1 MNAVKKVKKRKLT
14 PFGRKVVFASI
25 KQNIELE
32 EVAKRVGTSKQYLNA
47 VLRGDRTGDAYIE
60 KLKNVLNIKE

>member
-1 MNAVKKVKKRKLT
+1 MNAVKKQKKRKLT

-25 KQNIELE
+25 KKNIELE

-47 VLRGDRTGDAYIE
+47 VLRGDRAGDAYIE
-60 KLKNVLNIKE
+60 KLKKELRIE